1 MGWERGPR
9 ENGICLDFQ
18 SLSFTQAR
26 LRGEDQA
33 DSGAYLLGPRVR
45 VWGCGVC

>member
-9 ENGICLDFQ
+9 ENGICLDSL

-26 LRGEDQA
+26 LRIEDQA

-45 VWGCGVC
+45 